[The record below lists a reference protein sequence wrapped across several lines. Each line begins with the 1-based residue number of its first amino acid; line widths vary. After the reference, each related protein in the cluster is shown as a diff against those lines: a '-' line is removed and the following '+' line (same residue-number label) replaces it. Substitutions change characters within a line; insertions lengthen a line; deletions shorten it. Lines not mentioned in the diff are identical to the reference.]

1 MARRNRTAEEDERS
15 YIWGNTG
22 LMVLPERRTVYIND
36 AITREMSAV
45 FNLALLDMEAE
56 APDRDITVYI
66 NSPGGEVTA
75 GLSMVD
81 TMMTVSPDVRTVCVG
96 DASSMAAVILMCG
109 TKGKRQILP
118 HSTVL
123 IHQPIG
129 GTGMMQA
136 ADILIYAD
144 TLSKRKN
151 ELFCLMAE
159 MTGQSVE
166 KITSDCDRNYT
177 LSASEALEYGIVDS
191 IVQNHRG
198 KAI

>member
-1 MARRNRTAEEDERS
+1 MARRKGTADDDERG

-36 AITREMSAV
+36 AIKSEMSAA

-81 TMMTVSPDVRTVCVG
+81 TMMTVSCDVRTVCVG

-123 IHQPIG
+123 IHQPVG

-144 TLSKRKN
+144 TLAKRKS
-151 ELFCLMAE
+151 ELFRLMAE

-177 LSASEALEYGIVDS
+177 LSASEAMEYGIVDS
-191 IVQNHRG
+191 IVQKHRG
-198 KAI
+198 KEK